1 MNRPDSKNAIGRK
14 MAEEL
19 LDAVVDFGD
28 RPDLRALVL
37 TGAGDTA
44 FCAGGDIKEMES
56 MDYKAARAFAVQ
68 AHEVVNAIEVT
79 GKPIVSAV
87 NGMALGAGCDLALA
101 CDLCTASQ
109 NARFGMPSLRVGVIT
124 PFGGMSRLIDRVGV
138 SKAKS
143 MIFTGTIIDATEAK
157 NLGLAY
163 SVLPAPDL
171 LDGTIRQ
178 VRDILKHSPAA
189 FALAKKLLVDNS
201 TSRDADEHEIELYAQ
216 CFRTKDQKEGA
227 RAFRE
232 KREPVFTG
240 E

>member
-1 MNRPDSKNAIGRK
+1 MVVRMNRPDSKNAIGRK

-124 PFGGMSRLIDRVGV
+124 PFG
-138 SKAKS
+138 
-143 MIFTGTIIDATEAK
+143 
-157 NLGLAY
+157 
-163 SVLPAPDL
+163 
-171 LDGTIRQ
+171 
-178 VRDILKHSPAA
+178 
-189 FALAKKLLVDNS
+189 
-201 TSRDADEHEIELYAQ
+201 
-216 CFRTKDQKEGA
+216 
-227 RAFRE
+227 
-232 KREPVFTG
+232 
-240 E
+240 